1 MPKFIPFEEI
11 EALADIEQLAQMLDL
26 KPKGSTTKR
35 CACPVHGGD
44 ERTLCISPGVR
55 SRRGSLGV
63 FYCQKAQE
71 GGDRISL
78 VAHCMEMGQQE
89 AALFIQSQFGGETGN
104 SDTRTVHRT
113 SSPSITDRASAPQP
127 TFDPEKFAARLVWH
141 EEVAKLGLTEE
152 DAKRM
157 SVGFHPQ
164 QKHVFFPIKNPD
176 GSFSAFI
183 GVKDGRVKMPPQW
196 LASQGNVVKLR
207 RA

>member
-1 MPKFIPFEEI
+1 MPYIDFAALKEAVSI
-11 EALADIEQLAQMLDL
+11 EDVANLLDL
-26 KPKGSTTKR
+26 KLKQAGNQFR
-35 CACPVHGGD
+35 CECPVHGGG
-44 ERTLCISPGVR
+44 ERGMVITPSKNL
-55 SRRGSLGV
+55 
-63 FYCQKAQE
+63 FYCFKAGN
-71 GGDRISL
+71 GGDQLALYAHVQEIEAKQAAAEIAGQMGNGTVTSTEP
-78 VAHCMEMGQQE
+78 VA
-89 AALFIQSQFGGETGN
+89 
-104 SDTRTVHRT
+104 RT
-113 SSPSITDRASAPQP
+113 SSPTITKTAPPPQP
-127 TFDPEKFAARLVWH
+127 AFDPEKFAARLVWH

-157 SVGFHPQ
+157 GVGFHPQ

>member
-1 MPKFIPFEEI
+1 MPKFVPFEEI
-11 EALADIEQLAQMLDL
+11 EALADIEKLAEMLDL
-26 KPKGSTTKR
+26 KLKGSTTKR
-35 CACPVHGGD
+35 CVCPVHGGD
-44 ERTLCISPGVR
+44 ERTLCVSPGVR

-113 SSPSITDRASAPQP
+113 SSVPTTDREPPPQP
-127 TFDPEKFAARLVWH
+127 TFDPEKFAARLVWSD
-141 EEVAKLGLTEE
+141 EVAKLGLTEE
-152 DAKRM
+152 HATQM
-157 SVGFHPQ
+157 QVGFHPQ
-164 QKHVFFPIKNPD
+164 QKHVYLPIRNND
-176 GSFSAFI
+176 GSIAAFI
-183 GVKDGRVKMPPQW
+183 GVKDGRVKTPPQW
-196 LASQGNVVKLR
+196 LAARGNVVKLR